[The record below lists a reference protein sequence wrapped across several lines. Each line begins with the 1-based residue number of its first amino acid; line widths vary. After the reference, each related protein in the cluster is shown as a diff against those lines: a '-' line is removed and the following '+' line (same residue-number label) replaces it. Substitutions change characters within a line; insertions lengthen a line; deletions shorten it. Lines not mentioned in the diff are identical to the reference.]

1 MIIVLNCD
9 SNDFTIDNNYITQF
23 QQEAN
28 LFAGQSFYV
37 GSTVCRAFTLS
48 IDKRAVPEMPYGVEL
63 YDDNNQIYASLVVD
77 NIDDSDTKVYTFSL
91 ADKMIKLNEQ
101 NSDWYDSEA
110 TILELLENIGSVFDI
125 GVPEQLPAY
134 GSKVISW
141 YNGWT
146 AREFVGWLAELLG
159 GYAYISNDNVL
170 CFANYSNT
178 PAYTVSVADCSSFKL
193 GEQITIDR
201 VVYNSPNKTVVYPGD
216 YNGSGCT
223 LYLNTENALFTDSEG
238 AGLSIESEVQYIYN
252 QINGFSFY
260 DVKVDKCPIN
270 GNVRAGNCIAFTLG
284 NDSYNTIAQVKW
296 DYNTRWVGGYEL
308 NIDSPIQQETQIINP
323 IVKMGYNITQKID
336 YENGVISSTVSSL
349 QETVNSQGSTIS
361 DLSTTVQQLPDKIQF
376 DIVKPAIDGVNNDLS
391 ELQDQVDDN
400 ETELK
405 KITTSVI
412 VDDNGVT
419 VKKSNS
425 TVRGVFGN
433 TELDFI
439 DSSSGTDITQAWI
452 GKDGLGGRELNVG
465 DPNTQANQWRI
476 FASSDGSH
484 LRFTRHS

>member
-1 MIIVLNCD
+1 MKIVFNCD
-9 SNDFTIDNNYITQF
+9 SDDFEISNNYITQF
-23 QQEAN
+23 KQEAN
-28 LFAGQSFYV
+28 LFTGQTFYV

-48 IDKRAVPEMPYGVEL
+48 VDKRGVTEQPYSVEI
-63 YDDNNQIYASLVVD
+63 YDDNNHIYANLIVD
-77 NIDDSDTKVYTFSL
+77 NIDDNDTKVYTYSL
-91 ADKMIKLNEQ
+91 ADRMVKLNEQ

-110 TILELLENIGSVFDI
+110 TVLELLENIGTVFNI

-159 GYAYISNDNVL
+159 GYAYIDAENIL
-170 CFANYSNT
+170 HFTNYSNT
-178 PAYTVSVADCSSFKL
+178 PVQTISVADCSSFKL

-201 VVYNSPNKTVVYPGD
+201 VVYDSPNKTSVFPANYS
-216 YNGSGCT
+216 GSGCT
-223 LYLNTENALFTDSEG
+223 LYLNTENALFTDSAN
-238 AGLSIESEVQYIYN
+238 AGLNIDDEVEYIYN

-260 DVKVDKCPIN
+260 NVKVDKCPVN
-270 GNVRAGNCIAFTLG
+270 GSIKAGDCIAFSLNNNT
-284 NDSYNTIAQVKW
+284 YNTIAQVKW
-296 DYNTRWVGGYEL
+296 NYNTRWLGGFEL
-308 NIDSPIQQETQIINP
+308 DIDSPAQQETQIVNP
-323 IVKMGYNITQKID
+323 IVKMGYDITQKID

-349 QETVNSQGSTIS
+349 QETVNGQGSTIRE
-361 DLSTTVQQLPDKIQF
+361 LSSTVQQLPDRIQY
-376 DIVKPAIDGVNNDLS
+376 DIVQPAISGVNEDIS
-391 ELQDQVDDN
+391 GLQEQVDTN
-400 ETELK
+400 TNNIETLK
-405 KITTSVI
+405 TSVI
-412 VDDNGVT
+412 VDGNGVT

-439 DSSSGTDITQAWI
+439 DSSSGSDITQAWI